1 MRRHLE
7 HVQKLVAAVLRSPGA
22 TDARLRQAIT
32 ARAAEAGGGMPVP
45 GAVSGTPEDIPPEL
59 DQLLEKIA
67 QHAYQVTEDDLDA
80 LRRAGYS
87 EDALFEIT
95 VSGALGAGQSRLER
109 GLAALHPGEGGG
121 EK

>member
-1 MRRHLE
+1 MRRHLA

-32 ARAAEAGGGMPVP
+32 ARAAETGGGMPVP
-45 GAVSGTPEDIPPEL
+45 GAARGDIPPEL
-59 DQLLEKIA
+59 APLLEKIA
-67 QHAYQVTEDDLDA
+67 RHAHQVTEADLDA

>member
-1 MRRHLE
+1 MRRHLQ

-22 TDARLRQAIT
+22 TDPRLRQAVT

-45 GAVSGTPEDIPPEL
+45 GAAPGVPEDIPPEL
-59 DQLLEKIA
+59 APLLDKIA
-67 QHAYQVTEDDLDA
+67 RHAHQVTEDDLDT

-109 GLAALHPGEGGG
+109 GLTALRGG